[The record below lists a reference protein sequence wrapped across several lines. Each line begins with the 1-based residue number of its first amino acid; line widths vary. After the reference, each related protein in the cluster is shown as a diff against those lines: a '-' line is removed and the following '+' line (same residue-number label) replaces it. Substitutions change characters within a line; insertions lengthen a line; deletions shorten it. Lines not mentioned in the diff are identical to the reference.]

1 MTVFLYFA
9 WRCDSDRTVS
19 LIISLFFHC
28 LLLLLCYISA
38 YRRINAFIRY
48 RFVVLPT
55 GKQPTAIIVRQRWMN
70 EQRRLRNTWL
80 NSISLQFVLFHYSLS
95 LSCRLICQLTTI
107 NQLYSWHQLHLLTYS
122 CRALS
127 ACADCMRAGMLN
139 VWILQSLSVRTT
151 KWVKRRRFLIRSMH
165 VFRVHAYRKID
176 KNCNFIFISFII
188 SFYLLFDSV

>member
-19 LIISLFFHC
+19 LTISLFFHC

-127 ACADCMRAGMLN
+127 ACAGVCGRGCWMSEFCRVWACAQRNESKGDDFWSEVGMC
-139 VWILQSLSVRTT
+139 
-151 KWVKRRRFLIRSMH
+151 F
-165 VFRVHAYRKID
+165 VFVYTRIEK
-176 KNCNFIFISFII
+176 
-188 SFYLLFDSV
+188 